1 MSKMGGGGVARGL
14 FLDTRWARPL
24 IDKNHQILHFEAL
37 RSTFALAIGPLGP
50 SSFEMSID
58 GPNDVSETLP
68 TISGTHPS

>member
-1 MSKMGGGGVARGL
+1 MSKMGGEDVARGL

-58 GPNDVSETLP
+58 GSNDVSQTLL
-68 TISGTHPS
+68 TVGGTHPS